1 MTRRVGPFPAG
12 LDRASHTPAPALIGH
27 SHTQAIFDAAG
38 REGMALRG
46 FNFWTAPQPM
56 LDPARSA
63 FHPEIRNVLSEG
75 VVFSAVGGA
84 AHNILAL
91 VTHPRPFD
99 FVLPERP
106 DLPLT
111 KGAEVLPFAA
121 VREALAAAV
130 RDYLHII
137 GLVRR
142 TATGRVFHIDAPPPL
157 EDGARILQDVPWKF
171 FEDLTRDVAPAALRW
186 KCWRLHSD
194 LVGTFCRT
202 EGVEVLPPPA
212 ESMDARGF
220 LKPEFYRDAMHVEES
235 YGALVLRQMKAVL

>member
-1 MTRRVGPFPAG
+1 MSQLAKPLRSVFRALRRP
-12 LDRASHTPAPALIGH
+12 PAPALIGH
-27 SHTQAIFDAAG
+27 SHCQAIFEAAA
-38 REGMALRG
+38 REGMTLRG
-46 FNFWTAPQPM
+46 FNFWTAPQPA

-63 FHPEIRNVLSEG
+63 FHPEIRQVLSEG

-91 VTHPRPFD
+91 VTHPQAFD

-111 KGAEVLPFAA
+111 EGAQVLPFAA
-121 VREALAAAV
+121 VRETMAAAI
-130 RDYLHII
+130 REYLDII

-157 EDGARILQDVPWKF
+157 EDGARILQDVPWMF
-171 FEDLTRDVAPAALRW
+171 FQNLTREVAPAPLRW
-186 KCWRLHSD
+186 KCWRLHSE
-194 LVGTFCRT
+194 LVAAFCRA
-202 EGVEVLPPPA
+202 EGIEVLGAPA
-212 ESMDARGF
+212 ESMGALGF
-220 LKPEFYRDAMHVEES
+220 LKPEFYRDAMHVQES